1 MIGPGPA
8 RARAVPPA
16 AASRPTSVRKPQ
28 RDADHEA
35 VNEWFA
41 AWCAA
46 RHISVRDL
54 ASILGVSAPVAARKL
69 SGEVAPTLV
78 DLRRFPDRYRHTLIA
93 EFSAFVC
100 SLNAA

>member
-1 MIGPGPA
+1 MNGPGPA
-8 RARAVPPA
+8 RVAPA
-16 AASRPTSVRKPQ
+16 APPSRPRSVRKPE
-28 RDADHEA
+28 RDADHDA
-35 VNEWFA
+35 VTTWFA
-41 AWCAA
+41 SWCAA

-54 ASILGVSAPVAARKL
+54 AAILGVSAPVAARKL